1 MTRDWLKTLHDA
13 GSAIFDVFLLPGDLI
28 LLQFAAQA
36 PELAVRLGI
45 DTNSDV
51 VAQSAVISALIWL
64 LLVGVVWKLFR
75 FLQNVSRR
83 VAAACKAIVFRS
95 LLRMRN
101 FKKEL
106 RCRLLNWLPQ
116 RRSSSAD
123 SNPEVEFD
131 DIDLA
136 VLRNTAAA
144 GGGFVVSAPGLG
156 EQLTLRP
163 AKVQRS
169 LERLRRYRMVEVAL
183 GSTDGFDNYRL
194 SPSGAA
200 FLDAIRRSQNRGEPL
215 TATSALE

>member
-95 LLRMRN
+95 LLRLRN

-123 SNPEVEFD
+123 SNPEVEF
-131 DIDLA
+131 
-136 VLRNTAAA
+136 
-144 GGGFVVSAPGLG
+144 
-156 EQLTLRP
+156 
-163 AKVQRS
+163 
-169 LERLRRYRMVEVAL
+169 
-183 GSTDGFDNYRL
+183 
-194 SPSGAA
+194 
-200 FLDAIRRSQNRGEPL
+200 
-215 TATSALE
+215 